1 MSAGKVVIVSDSEF
15 EQTVLKSEVPV
26 MLDFWAEWCQPCK
39 MLAPTVEELAG
50 EYDGKI
56 LVGKLNVDDNPTTST
71 NYGIRGI
78 PTLLF
83 VKGGQVV
90 QQLVG
95 VKSKAEIKKVIE
107 ETLWDRKNI
116 CKIGLR
122 LFYIFELSPFSQSV
136 FEDFINII
144 LLRNGQDIVHCPIN
158 DQSRRE

>member
-1 MSAGKVVIVSDSEF
+1 MSAGKVVIVSDGEF
-15 EQTVLKSEVPV
+15 EQTVLKSEIPV

-56 LVGKLNVDDNPTTST
+56 LVGKLNVDDNPNTST

-83 VKGGQVV
+83 FKGGQVV

-107 ETLWDRKNI
+107 ETL
-116 CKIGLR
+116 G
-122 LFYIFELSPFSQSV
+122 
-136 FEDFINII
+136 
-144 LLRNGQDIVHCPIN
+144 
-158 DQSRRE
+158 

>member
-1 MSAGKVVIVSDSEF
+1 MSAGKVVIISDAEF
-15 EQTVLKSEVPV
+15 DQTVLKSDKPV

-50 EYDGKI
+50 EYEDRV
-56 LVGKLNVDDNPTTST
+56 LVGKLNVDDNPTTAT

-83 VKGGQVV
+83 IKGGQVV

-107 ETLWDRKNI
+107 EHL
-116 CKIGLR
+116 
-122 LFYIFELSPFSQSV
+122 
-136 FEDFINII
+136 
-144 LLRNGQDIVHCPIN
+144 
-158 DQSRRE
+158 